1 MEQNPNYTF
10 DIFKRHITKGIS
22 EQLPRRFVMKLW
34 DILDNFIATDTP
46 KDYLQV
52 FDVAIGK
59 NTISIKHFQEEPPY
73 SKNHTLGPEFI
84 SEFQDPNRD
93 NAFKVYIID
102 DITHS
107 TMLLAEE
114 Y

>member
-1 MEQNPNYTF
+1 
-10 DIFKRHITKGIS
+10 
-22 EQLPRRFVMKLW
+22 MKLW

-46 KDYLQV
+46 KDNLQV

-59 NTISIKHFQEEPPY
+59 NTISIKHFQEVPPY

-84 SEFQDPNRD
+84 SEFQDPKQDRT
-93 NAFKVYIID
+93 FKVYIID